1 LLLKSLVS
9 HKAWRMR
16 LFKVLALT
24 FIGAFLALGAGVIFF
39 VSLFEAPKLM
49 AGWLPGSV
57 ADKIGLQGVAL
68 FGANAPGCNGGKGT
82 AALGRLLNRLQSGGS
97 YGRPFKLH
105 IMQGEQEN
113 AFALPG
119 RHIVLVSG
127 LLKLAKAPEEVA
139 GVIAHEMSHGLE
151 KDPEALF
158 LRNIGMKVIF
168 KFTAWD
174 NDNRATFR
182 AMLLQLRYSR
192 EAEVNA
198 DAHAIGILKR
208 ARIAP
213 GYTAELILRSAAQ
226 SPTGESTLNDFGA
239 HLSAEERAKL
249 FLSQPPY
256 ETTPI
261 LTKEEWAAAK
271 ALCE

>member
-1 LLLKSLVS
+1 M
-9 HKAWRMR
+9 HI
-16 LFKVLALT
+16 FKVLALIFT
-24 FIGAFLALGAGVIFF
+24 GAFLALGAGVIFF
-39 VSLFEAPKLM
+39 VTLFEAPKLM
-49 AGWLPGSV
+49 AGWIPASM

-68 FGANAPGCNGGKGT
+68 FGANAAECNEGKGA
-82 AALGRLLNRLQSGGS
+82 AALARILDRLQSGDN

-105 IMQGEQEN
+105 LVKGKQEN

-127 LLKLAKAPEEVA
+127 ILKQAKAPEDIA
-139 GVIAHEMSHGLE
+139 GVLAHEMSHGLE

-158 LRNIGMKVIF
+158 LRNIGMKVLF
-168 KFTAWD
+168 KFTAWGD
-174 NDNRATFR
+174 DSRVAFR

-192 EAEVNA
+192 EAEVKA
-198 DAHAIGILKR
+198 DAHAIGILRR
-208 ARIAP
+208 ARIASKYA
-213 GYTAELILRSAAQ
+213 GEFILRSAAG

-256 ETTPI
+256 DTVPI
-261 LTKEEWAAAK
+261 LTGEEWAAAK
-271 ALCE
+271 AVCGGDVAANRQSPT